1 MARKDDI
8 KGSQKAGNKPDS
20 ASTHS
25 KGPTAAGSTSG
36 GSNIVYLGIIGV
48 CLALIGSFAW
58 KTFNPGFQ
66 VSQGSPA
73 RETSPLLNIGGST
86 EFIGN
91 RTLYPS
97 FGLFPKGCKWRPVA
111 EKGKSGF
118 DYVW

>member
-1 MARKDDI
+1 MARKDDV
-8 KGSQKAGNKPDS
+8 KGSPKAGNKSDS
-20 ASTHS
+20 SSALS
-25 KGPTAAGSTSG
+25 KGSSAAGSTSG
-36 GSNIVYLGIIGV
+36 GSHIVYLGIIGV

-58 KTFNPGFQ
+58 QTFNPGFQ
-66 VSQGSPA
+66 VSKESTA
-73 RETSPLLNIGGST
+73 TETSPLLNIGGST